1 MDNPDTLQKIISQN
15 VHRLAGKRVTL
26 GFDGFVDAVFKVI
39 RQKDQQGTFY
49 FESVA
54 EFGKYTVEKGA
65 GNFSLELEEL
75 TTKLGGNMP
84 IMANALARLGTDV
97 SCIGAMG
104 KSSLHP
110 VFKPLSEKASLHS
123 FADPG
128 LTTAMEFK
136 DGKILLAQMA
146 NLNKVD
152 WSTIKGT
159 IDIDLL
165 VKLFTHRD
173 LIGILNW
180 SELDHSTSMWK
191 GLLDDILPK
200 TIASAN
206 KPVGFFDLSDC
217 SKRSE
222 AIILEMLDLLK
233 AFSKYWRV
241 VLSLNLNETSVV
253 YKALTG
259 NSFQLPHIESIGEKL
274 IQRLEVDT
282 LLIHHSKQALAFSE
296 KGIFKMNST
305 IIENPMLSTGAG
317 DNFNAGFCAGMLIE
331 TDLQSSLGL
340 GHAVANYYMQ
350 TGMSPTCTDLA
361 VGN

>member
-1 MDNPDTLQKIISQN
+1 MDNPGTLQKIISQN
-15 VHRLAGKRVTL
+15 AHRLAGKHVTL

-39 RQKDQQGTFY
+39 RLKDQRGTSY

-54 EFGKYTVEKGA
+54 EFGKYTLKKGA

-84 IMANALARLGTDV
+84 IMANALASLGTDV

-104 KSSLHP
+104 KPSLHP

-128 LTTAMEFK
+128 LTTAMEFNE
-136 DGKILLAQMA
+136 GKILLAQMTS
-146 NLNKVD
+146 LNKVD
-152 WSTIKGT
+152 WSSIMGT
-159 IDIDLL
+159 FDLDLL

-180 SELDHSTSMWK
+180 SELHHSTSMWK

-200 TIASAN
+200 TIASAS

-222 AIILEMLDLLK
+222 VSIVEALDLLK

-241 VLSLNLNETSVV
+241 VLSLNLNETREV

-259 NSFQLPHIESIGEKL
+259 NSFQLPRLESIGEKL

-282 LLIHHSKQALAFSE
+282 LLIHHSKQALAFSLKE
-296 KGIFKMNST
+296 ISKMNST
-305 IIENPMLSTGAG
+305 IINNPMLSTGAG
-317 DNFNAGFCAGMLIE
+317 DNFNAGFCAGLLME

-350 TGMSPTCTDLA
+350 KGMSPTCADLT
-361 VGN
+361 VVT